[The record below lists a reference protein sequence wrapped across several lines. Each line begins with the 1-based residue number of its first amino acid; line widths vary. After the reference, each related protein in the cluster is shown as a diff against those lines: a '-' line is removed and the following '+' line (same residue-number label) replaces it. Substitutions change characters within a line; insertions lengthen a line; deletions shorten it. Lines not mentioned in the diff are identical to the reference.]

1 MMSVMPYTPIEM
13 MIIAAAREIRD
24 GETVFMGTYWPI
36 PSVMLAKKTHAPH
49 ITIMVEG
56 GLGIEAGRGRQTNSS
71 PYGGRVEGVTVRS
84 RSPGDV
90 SSGREDKIVVG
101 KRFFYVEYK

>member
-56 GLGIEAGRGRQTNSS
+56 GLGIEAGRGRQTNS
-71 PYGGRVEGVTVRS
+71 PPTEKELRVLRS
-84 RSPGDV
+84 EVDPQGMYL
-90 SSGREDKIVVG
+90 REERTK
-101 KRFFYVEYK
+101 